1 MSKYFQFT
9 TMTLPTLLFALLIAL
24 LYGALYHLLRGGG
37 FWRLLLYLGLSV
49 LGFAAGHLVGL
60 WRGWIFLPLG
70 SLNLGA
76 SSAGSI
82 IILVI
87 GDWLSRIESNP

>member
-1 MSKYFQFT
+1 
-9 TMTLPTLLFALLIAL
+9 MTIPTLLFALLVAL
-24 LYGALYHLLRGGG
+24 LYGALYHLLRGGE

-49 LGFAAGHLVGL
+49 LGFVAGHLIGL

-70 SLNLGA
+70 SLNLGL

-82 IILVI
+82 LILAI
-87 GDWLSRIESNP
+87 GDWLSRIEGGGKSKV